1 VGELI
6 LTDNG
11 VKTAT
16 TATVS
21 ADELALLR
29 ALRNAFDA
37 SSIISVT
44 DKRGIITYA
53 NDNFLKISGY
63 SKEEL
68 IGKTHRVVN
77 SGYHPPE
84 FWAEMWRVIETGKK
98 WEAEVCN
105 RAKSGESYWVQS
117 SVMAITDV
125 GGNLAGYI
133 SIRHDITESK
143 RLETELRAG
152 RRLQDIVMETAPV
165 GIFRTDTEGNCNY
178 VNTNWT
184 EMTGVSVSDSMGEGW
199 IKPIHPE
206 DKYRVFGNWGD
217 FVTGQAEFG
226 MRWRFK
232 RADGSIRW
240 VQGTA
245 AAVRND
251 SGRIVSYLGA
261 AVDVTALIEAQAGLE
276 TQQTE
281 ILLANSELQKQ
292 AIELER
298 AAKAKSLFL
307 ANMSHEIRTP
317 LNGILGMSQ
326 IMARQSLPAESGEI
340 INDIIGSGEML
351 MGIINDLLDFS
362 KIDAG
367 NMSVEK
373 RAFSPRD
380 AINKTITLTQKSA
393 ADKKLALTIDVD
405 PNIPDFVL
413 GDELR
418 TRQILLNL
426 IGNAVKFTASG
437 SVTIR
442 ADWMPVKDSIGQI
455 AVSVTDSGIG
465 MTDAQIKR
473 LFNPFSQA
481 DDSITRRFGGTGLGL
496 TIARRL
502 AELMGGT
509 ITVTSEP
516 GKGSTFKFSISV
528 EPTVAAVKSVESEN
542 STLAD
547 FKNLSILVAEDNLTN
562 QKLVKLIFSKL
573 GVTYSLAQNG
583 REAFEIAQTRA
594 WDVIFMDLQMP
605 EMGGIDATKL
615 IRSTNGPSQNTTVIA
630 LTANAFED
638 DKKACFAAGMN
649 GFIAKPIRLTE
660 LEKTLSD
667 IASGTI
673 LENQPD
679 TNKKTG

>member
-1 VGELI
+1 M
-6 LTDNG
+6 TDNG
-11 VKTAT
+11 VKNVS

-21 ADELALLR
+21 AEEIALLR
-29 ALRNAFDA
+29 ALRSAFDA

-53 NDNFLKISGY
+53 NENFAKISGY

-68 IGKTHRVVN
+68 VGKTHSIVK

-84 FWAEMWRVIETGKK
+84 FWAEMWKVIASGQK

-105 RAKSGESYWVQS
+105 RNRSGESYWVKS
-117 SVMAITDV
+117 SVMAIFDV

-133 SIRHDITESK
+133 SIRQDITESK
-143 RLETELRAG
+143 GLEAELRAG
-152 RRLQDIVMETAPV
+152 RRLQEIIMETAPI

-184 EMTGVSVSDSMGEGW
+184 EMTGVSVADSMGDGW
-199 IKPIHPE
+199 IQPIHPQ
-206 DKYRVFGNWGD
+206 DKYRVFGGWGD
-217 FVTGQAEFG
+217 FVTGQSEFS

-245 AAVRND
+245 APVRND
-251 SGRIVSYLGA
+251 VGRIVSYLGA
-261 AVDVTALIEAQAGLE
+261 AVDVTALIEAQSDLE
-276 TQQTE
+276 TKQFE
-281 ILLANSELQKQ
+281 ILRANSELKKQ

-298 AAKAKSLFL
+298 ASKAKSMFL

-317 LNGILGMSQ
+317 LNGILGMGQ
-326 IMARQSLPAESGEI
+326 VMARQTLPAESAEI

-367 NMSVEK
+367 NMTLEK
-373 RAFSPRD
+373 RAFSARE
-380 AINKTITLTQKSA
+380 AINKTITLTQRAA
-393 ADKKLALTIDVD
+393 ADKKLALTIDID
-405 PNIPDFVL
+405 PKIPELVL
-413 GDELR
+413 GDEIR

-426 IGNAVKFTASG
+426 LGNAVKFTATG
-437 SVTIR
+437 GITIR
-442 ADWMPVKDSIGQI
+442 AEWHPENGATGQI
-455 AVSVTDSGIG
+455 AVSVIDSGIG
-465 MTDAQIKR
+465 MTEEQIMRR

-509 ITVTSEP
+509 ISVTSEP

-528 EPTVAAVKSVESEN
+528 ERTEAVKQTAIT
-542 STLAD
+542 STAALAD
-547 FKNLSILVAEDNLTN
+547 FKNLSVLVAEDNLTN
-562 QKLVKLIFSKL
+562 QKLVKLIFNKL
-573 GVTYSLAQNG
+573 GIPFTLAQNG
-583 REAFEIAQTRA
+583 REAFDMAQTRV

-605 EMGGIDATKL
+605 EMGGIEATRLIRATEGPSRDAT
-615 IRSTNGPSQNTTVIA
+615 IMA

-638 DKKACFAAGMN
+638 DKKACFEAGMN

-660 LEKTLSD
+660 LEQTLSD
-667 IASGTI
+667 VASRSIAGSPGDS
-673 LENQPD
+673 P
-679 TNKKTG
+679 KKTG